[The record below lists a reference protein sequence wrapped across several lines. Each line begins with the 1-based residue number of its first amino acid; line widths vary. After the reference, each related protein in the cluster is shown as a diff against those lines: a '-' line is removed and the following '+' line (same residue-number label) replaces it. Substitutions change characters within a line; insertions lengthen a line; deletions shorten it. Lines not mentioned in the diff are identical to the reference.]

1 MGSNTIGVGHLTS
14 VLYLS
19 RRLSDSI
26 GIGSVVKINVRVR
39 GEVGTKNVDKSV
51 ESLQKLTKT
60 LKLYK
65 SVDNRYRKLIKRP
78 SCDS

>member
-39 GEVGTKNVDKSV
+39 GEVGTKMLTKVLKAYR
-51 ESLQKLTKT
+51 SLQK
-60 LKLYK
+60 
-65 SVDNRYRKLIKRP
+65 R
-78 SCDS
+78 